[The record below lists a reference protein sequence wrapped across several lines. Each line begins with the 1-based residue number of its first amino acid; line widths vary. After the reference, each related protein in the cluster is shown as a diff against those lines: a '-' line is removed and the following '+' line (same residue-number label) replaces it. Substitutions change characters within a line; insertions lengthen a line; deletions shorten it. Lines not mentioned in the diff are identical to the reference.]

1 MKRFWMLSL
10 ALAALIVGVW
20 VVFMI
25 RCRKAR

>member
-1 MKRFWMLSL
+1 MKCFWMLSL

-25 RCRKAR
+25 RRRKAR